1 MEQRLTATEARV
13 HFGELLRRV
22 AEDGETVIVER
33 GGSAAAVVLPIETYE
48 RWKAGEPP
56 LGWREALD
64 VAREV
69 RKSISHRVG
78 ERGFPSPDEV
88 LREAR
93 EERDAELVG
102 RR

>member
-33 GGSAAAVVLPIETYE
+33 AGSAAAVVLPIETYE

-56 LGWREALD
+56 VGWREALD
-64 VAREV
+64 MARKV
-69 RKSISHRVG
+69 RKSMAGRVSG
-78 ERGFPSPDEV
+78 RGFPSPDEV
-88 LREAR
+88 LRQAR
-93 EERDAELVG
+93 EERDDELVG